1 MPTASD
7 EVNHEAQRMN
17 PFSTI
22 ITLLFIVALFLLMAA
37 LGHAEQQTLSNTIDT
52 TSTDARAAM

>member
-1 MPTASD
+1 
-7 EVNHEAQRMN
+7 MN

-37 LGHAEQQTLSNTIDT
+37 LGHAQQQSSLKT
-52 TSTDARAAM
+52 TDSTYMDARAAQSPTAR